1 MNIKKT
7 LPALA
12 LALLLTACGDD
23 KAKAPAEPVAA
34 IPADARDYFNQMGV
48 TDTGGSKGQVR
59 RSDSGETL
67 WFDSV
72 RKPPTSR
79 SPPGSAHTTTPHNG
93 LPPTRPGT
101 CKPQTRRNSSAK
113 TTTSPSPTKPLPKN
127 SPANIRAKSCARAT
141 SASRICSSNR
151 QVTNKP
157 PETA

>member
-23 KAKAPAEPVAA
+23 KPTAPAEPIAT

-59 RSDSGETL
+59 RSDSGEVI

-72 RKPPTSR
+72 R
-79 SPPGSAHTTTPHNG
+79 TTLTY
-93 LPPTRPGT
+93 LR
-101 CKPQTRRNSSAK
+101 
-113 TTTSPSPTKPLPKN
+113 L
-127 SPANIRAKSCARAT
+127 
-141 SASRICSSNR
+141 
-151 QVTNKP
+151 
-157 PETA
+157 PETANQPLTAWVSAHDNPAQWIAVNDAWLVQTADAPQLIGKDDYIPFADKAAAEKFAGEHQGKILRASDISEQELQL